1 MVKSI
6 KYRLKGGVGGRSE
19 FKKKK
24 KSQRWRTDL
33 LSGTGHSLLSDGGC
47 LWQPYLSEQG
57 QGFGKRTSGP
67 GLEGDGALD
76 ADACA

>member
-1 MVKSI
+1 MD
-6 KYRLKGGVGGRSE
+6 LNL
-19 FKKKK
+19 KK

-33 LSGTGHSLLSDGGC
+33 LSGTGLMEMVSDGGC

-57 QGFGKRTSGP
+57 QGSGKRTSWP

-76 ADACA
+76 AEACA